1 MSYINDALR
10 KVQKEKESRYA
21 AYEHMV
27 SAPGKKPDW
36 SKKWLSITGILIV
49 FFLAAGIIVLLYW
62 LEDTRI
68 PAKIINA
75 SPLTVKVS
83 AQKTSA
89 PPAAPAVVNAVSTK
103 PQVVQETTADK
114 KNKAGLNRETAF
126 STPKVKT
133 EIASAKVKVNA
144 KALFAQALE
153 RQREGKLEEAKELYR
168 KVVKIDQNNAQ
179 AFNNLGVIYM
189 GEKQYKRAIMRF
201 NDALNI
207 KHDYPDAYYN
217 LACLYAQENDATRS
231 LLYLKNAIEFNPEV
245 RHWAENDGDLKT
257 MAELP
262 EFKKLLEKQ

>member
-10 KVQKEKESRYA
+10 KAQKDKESGYA
-21 AYEHMV
+21 AYGNIV
-27 SAPGKKPDW
+27 STSGKKPDR

-49 FFLAAGIIVLLYW
+49 FFWAAGIIFLMYW
-62 LEDTRI
+62 TADTII
-68 PAKIINA
+68 PAKIISA
-75 SPLTVKVS
+75 SSLTVKVP

-89 PPAAPAVVNAVSTK
+89 PTVAPAVVNAVSAK
-103 PQVVQETTADK
+103 PQVVKETTADK
-114 KNKAGLNRETAF
+114 KNKTGLNRKTASS
-126 STPKVKT
+126 STPKVKP
-133 EIASAKVKVNA
+133 EIAKA

-153 RQREGKLEEAKELYR
+153 RQREGKLKEAKKLYR
-168 KVVKIDQNNAQ
+168 KVVKIDQNNVQ

-207 KHDYPDAYYN
+207 KHDYPDAHYN
-217 LACLYAQENDATRS
+217 LACLYAQENDAARS
-231 LLYLKNAIEFNPEV
+231 FSYLKNAIRFNPEV

-257 MAELP
+257 MADLP

>member
-10 KVQKEKESRYA
+10 KVQKEKELRYV

-27 SAPGKKPDW
+27 SASGRKPDW
-36 SKKWLSITGILIV
+36 SRKWLSITGILIV
-49 FFLAAGIIVLLYW
+49 FFWAAGIIVLLYW
-62 LEDTRI
+62 PADTRI
-68 PAKIINA
+68 PAKIIST
-75 SPLTVKVS
+75 SPLTAKFP

-89 PPAAPAVVNAVSTK
+89 LPVAPAMVNAVSTN
-103 PQVVQETTADK
+103 PEVVKETIVDK
-114 KNKAGLNRETAF
+114 RNKTGLNRKTASS
-126 STPKVKT
+126 STPKVKP
-133 EIASAKVKVNA
+133 ENAKV
-144 KALFAQALE
+144 KALFAQAIE

-168 KVVKIDQNNAQ
+168 KVVKIDQNNVQ

-217 LACLYAQENDATRS
+217 LACLYAQENDAARS
-231 LLYLKNAIEFNPEV
+231 LLYLKNAIGFNPEV

-257 MAELP
+257 MAKLP
-262 EFKKLLEKQ
+262 EFKELLEKQ

>member
-68 PAKIINA
+68 PAKIISA
-75 SPLTVKVS
+75 SPLTVKVP

-89 PPAAPAVVNAVSTK
+89 PPVAPAVVNAVSTK
-103 PQVVQETTADK
+103 PQVVKEMTADK
-114 KNKAGLNRETAF
+114 KNKTGLNRETASS

-133 EIASAKVKVNA
+133 EIAKAKVKV

-153 RQREGKLEEAKELYR
+153 RQHEGKLEEAKELYR

-217 LACLYAQENDATRS
+217 LACLYAQENDAARS

-257 MAELP
+257 MVDLP